1 MQSIEVSHG
10 EIVLLCL
17 YMISYIEGTIKDTD
31 AKQVCLLTT
40 SGVGYAVQLGKQ
52 DIEKLMVG
60 DVASFFIYTHVRED
74 VLELFG
80 FLHKSDKIMF
90 EQLTSISGI
99 GPRSALSILS
109 LSGSETL
116 YEHVVKNNT
125 AYLTQ
130 ISGIGKKIAEK
141 IVLELRDKLPKIAF
155 DFNTQGKDNTS
166 SHVEDLEVFEAL
178 KAMGYS
184 HKEAKDALDTI
195 PSELASTSEKI
206 KAALRVVQKR

>member
-1 MQSIEVSHG
+1 
-10 EIVLLCL
+10 
-17 YMISYIEGTIKDTD
+17 MISYIEGTIRDID
-31 AKQVCLLTT
+31 AKHVCVLTT
-40 SGVGYAVQLGKQ
+40 SGVGYEVQLGKA
-52 DIEKLMVG
+52 DIEKAVEG
-60 DVASFFIYTHVRED
+60 EQTSFFIYTHVRED

-80 FLHKSDKIMF
+80 FSSKSDKIMF

-99 GPRSALSILS
+99 GPRSALGILS
-109 LSGSETL
+109 LSGAETL

-155 DFNTQGKDNTS
+155 DFSTGGNTGS
-166 SHVEDLEVFEAL
+166 STHVENLEVFEAL

-184 HKEAKDALDTI
+184 HKEAKDALDNI
-195 PSELASTSEKI
+195 PKELVSTSDKI
-206 KAALRVVQKR
+206 KAALRVVEKR

>member
-1 MQSIEVSHG
+1 
-10 EIVLLCL
+10 
-17 YMISYIEGTIKDTD
+17 MISYIEGTIKDID
-31 AKQVCLLTT
+31 AKHACVLTT
-40 SGVGYAVQLGKQ
+40 SGVGYEVQLGKE
-52 DIEKLMVG
+52 DIEKITEG
-60 DVASFFIYTHVRED
+60 DVAAFFVHTHVRED
-74 VLELFG
+74 TFELFG
-80 FLHKSDKIMF
+80 FSNKSDKIMF

-155 DFNTQGKDNTS
+155 NFNTEGGVTHTHTENM
-166 SHVEDLEVFEAL
+166 EVFEAL

-195 PSELASTSEKI
+195 PKELVTTSDKI
-206 KAALRVVQKR
+206 KAALRVVEKR

>member
-1 MQSIEVSHG
+1 
-10 EIVLLCL
+10 
-17 YMISYIEGTIKDTD
+17 MISYIEGVIRDIDT
-31 AKQVCLLTT
+31 KNVCVMTT
-40 SGVGYAVQLGKQ
+40 GGVGYEVQLGKD
-52 DIEKLMVG
+52 DIEKLDQGQNV
-60 DVASFFIYTHVRED
+60 SFFIHTHVRED
-74 VLELFG
+74 SFELFG
-80 FLHKSDKIMF
+80 FIERSDKIMF

-109 LSGSETL
+109 LSGSQVL

-155 DFNTQGKDNTS
+155 DFNTEGKIGS
-166 SHVEDLEVFEAL
+166 VSGVENLEVFEAL

-184 HKEAKDALDTI
+184 HKEAKDALDNI
-195 PSELASTSEKI
+195 PSDIVSTSDKI
-206 KAALRVVQKR
+206 RAALRVVEKK

>member
-1 MQSIEVSHG
+1 
-10 EIVLLCL
+10 
-17 YMISYIEGTIKDTD
+17 MISYIEGIIQDIDSKH
-31 AKQVCLLTT
+31 VCVLTS
-40 SGVGYAVQLGKQ
+40 SGIGYEVQLGKN
-52 DIEKLMVG
+52 DIDQLSEGQTAV
-60 DVASFFIYTHVRED
+60 FYIHTHVRED

-80 FLHKSDKIMF
+80 FAQKSDKIMF

-99 GPRSALSILS
+99 GPRSALGILS
-109 LSGSETL
+109 LSGSEAL

-155 DFNTQGKDNTS
+155 DFNTQGNTS
-166 SHVEDLEVFEAL
+166 SATRSADLEVFEAL

-195 PSELASTSEKI
+195 PPELTSTSDKI
-206 KAALRVVQKR
+206 KAALRIVARNG